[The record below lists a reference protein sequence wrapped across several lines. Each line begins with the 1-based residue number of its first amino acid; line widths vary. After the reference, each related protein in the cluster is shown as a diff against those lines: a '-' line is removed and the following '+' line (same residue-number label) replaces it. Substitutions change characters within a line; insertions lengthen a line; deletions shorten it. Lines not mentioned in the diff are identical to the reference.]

1 MSPVGRAYLAEWEAA
16 RLAERE
22 AQPITMTCLWCD
34 WTLAGTLKAAR
45 DAHRAHRAAQHPER
59 TVKRRKTRHR
69 PSRTI
74 VAGGKTLDDNIAGAR
89 AQGANGSDTPPPEP
103 AAEPE
108 PEPEPEPDEPA
119 PPTPIAAPAPT
130 RCHAD
135 GCTMPPRYHRGQY
148 AGLCHEHR
156 NHALRRPK
164 EAA

>member
-1 MSPVGRAYLAEWEAA
+1 MSIGRKYLDELHA
-16 RLAERE
+16 RIVAERE
-22 AQPITMTCLWCD
+22 AEHVTCRCAWCD
-34 WTLAGTLKAAR
+34 WTHTGTLLDARAAH
-45 DAHRAHRAAQHPER
+45 AEHRADAHPER

-69 PSRTI
+69 RSHTL
-74 VAGGKTLDDNIAGAR
+74 VAGKTLDENIAGAR
-89 AQGANGSDTPPPEP
+89 AQGANGSDTPPSEP
-103 AAEPE
+103 AA
-108 PEPEPEPDEPA
+108 EPEPEPDEPA
-119 PPTPIAAPAPT
+119 PRTPIAAAAPT

>member
-69 PSRTI
+69 PSPTL

-89 AQGANGSDTPPPEP
+89 AQGANGSN
-103 AAEPE
+103 EPE
-108 PEPEPEPDEPA
+108 PEPEPAHVVVAPA
-119 PPTPIAAPAPT
+119 EQPPPTITVAAAPT
-130 RCHAD
+130 VCVVDRCRMTPVA
-135 GCTMPPRYHRGQY
+135 RRGRY

-156 NHALRRPK
+156 NQAARQPK
-164 EAA
+164 KAA

>member
-59 TVKRRKTRHR
+59 TVKRRRTRHR
-69 PSRTI
+69 PGRPTI
-74 VAGGKTLDDNIAGAR
+74 VTGGRSLDDNIAGAR
-89 AQGANGSDTPPPEP
+89 AQGANGSNEPEPELP

-108 PEPEPEPDEPA
+108 PAAPA
-119 PPTPIAAPAPT
+119 APAEQPPPTPIQPAT
-130 RCHAD
+130 TCVVDRCR
-135 GCTMPPRYHRGQY
+135 MPPVARRGRY

-156 NHALRRPK
+156 NQAARQPK
-164 EAA
+164 KAA